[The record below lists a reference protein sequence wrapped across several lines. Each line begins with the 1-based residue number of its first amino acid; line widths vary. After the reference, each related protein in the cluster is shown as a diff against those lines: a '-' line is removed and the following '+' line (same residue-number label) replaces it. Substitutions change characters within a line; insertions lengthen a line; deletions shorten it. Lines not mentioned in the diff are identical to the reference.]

1 MVTRYWLGG
10 VRILASAT
18 IYWEAK
24 HSLGKP
30 NAANGIRVLLGA
42 RKHQYNNLKLAT
54 VGFKGV
60 TEYPCI
66 SRGKVLVHSGGV
78 QSYEPCGLGKLVT

>member
-1 MVTRYWLGG
+1 MTGETLL
-10 VRILASAT
+10 IFET

-66 SRGKVLVHSGGV
+66 FKGKGV
-78 QSYEPCGLGKLVT
+78 RLQ